1 MDVQVSGLSLE
12 IHFHDY
18 VAKNKQFYLICHYCL
33 IFISIPSNYD
43 EDVRDSI
50 GSALATKLIIPFC
63 QGDIPRSKYVFNTLA
78 LDYIIVF

>member
-18 VAKNKQFYLICHYCL
+18 VAKKIHEQFNLICHYCL

-63 QGDIPRSKYVFNTLA
+63 QGDIPKSKYVVNTLA
-78 LDYIIVF
+78 FD